1 MCWPGA
7 ISKQFTLEL
16 QKKFGRRIIVNC
28 GNAGIDMKI
37 QTNQRKILIAG
48 IALIATMAVFPPW
61 TYTFRYQSTY
71 SEEPAGY
78 SFIADPPSP
87 KSTRRT
93 DGVKIDI
100 ARLSVQVVAVLAL
113 MGIGLLVVSGEP
125 RRDG

>member
-1 MCWPGA
+1 
-7 ISKQFTLEL
+7 
-16 QKKFGRRIIVNC
+16 
-28 GNAGIDMKI
+28 MKI

-48 IALIATMAVFPPW
+48 IALIAAMAVFPPW